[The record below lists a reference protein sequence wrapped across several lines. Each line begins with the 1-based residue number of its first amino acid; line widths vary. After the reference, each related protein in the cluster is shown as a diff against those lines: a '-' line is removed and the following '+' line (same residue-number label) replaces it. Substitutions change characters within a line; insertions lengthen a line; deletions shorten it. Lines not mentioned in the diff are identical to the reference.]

1 MTDRQ
6 TTHAPG
12 CWGWGPAHYKC
23 AVRKIERD
31 EDLLRIALAALRSG
45 GNAEFAA
52 ALIAQRLQNCGGE

>member
-1 MTDRQ
+1 MTD

-31 EDLLRIALAALRSG
+31 EDLLRQVLEALKGMEKSNALLERV
-45 GNAEFAA
+45 
-52 ALIAQRLQNCGGE
+52 